1 VYLASGAR
9 AVSSCGDFL
18 AATALMLELQQR
30 GAGGFAVAA
39 VLIAAAAPPVLL
51 VRWTGRL
58 ADRVDSRLLLVATGL
73 AQAAVCVA
81 LAFVTGA
88 AAIIALVAVL
98 AAGLAVTQPCLSALL
113 PSMVPADDLPRAT
126 ALSQTAGSLGMI
138 LAPALGGLL
147 MGRFGL
153 RVPLLADAGSYLAI
167 AAAGRLIR
175 TRRGVAPRLPA
186 AAPSNV
192 GAATTSPEQRGCGT
206 DAPQDG
212 WRIRKDPL
220 VRAAVTLVGAV
231 VAAASL
237 VNVAEVFFIRS
248 TLHSSAT
255 VYGLMGSL
263 WISASVAG
271 SWWVARHRPSDPGLA
286 VLLLGSLAV
295 TCLGVALMAA
305 VPAVGWLAPVNVLG
319 GLGNGGVN
327 VSAAVLLARRAPAAL
342 RGRAFAMFGAVA
354 NAATVVGFVL
364 GGVLL
369 ALISARLTI
378 AAAGLGGLLVT
389 AAFTLPV
396 LRATARERGRL
407 DDRPDGT
414 RRGSTPERAGAAGAG
429 RPLR

>member
-1 VYLASGAR
+1 
-9 AVSSCGDFL
+9 
-18 AATALMLELQQR
+18 
-30 GAGGFAVAA
+30 
-39 VLIAAAAPPVLL
+39 
-51 VRWTGRL
+51 
-58 ADRVDSRLLLVATGL
+58 
-73 AQAAVCVA
+73 
-81 LAFVTGA
+81 
-88 AAIIALVAVL
+88 
-98 AAGLAVTQPCLSALL
+98 
-113 PSMVPADDLPRAT
+113 
-126 ALSQTAGSLGMI
+126 
-138 LAPALGGLL
+138 
-147 MGRFGL
+147 
-153 RVPLLADAGSYLAI
+153 
-167 AAAGRLIR
+167 
-175 TRRGVAPRLPA
+175 
-186 AAPSNV
+186 
-192 GAATTSPEQRGCGT
+192 
-206 DAPQDG
+206 
-212 WRIRKDPL
+212 
-220 VRAAVTLVGAV
+220 
-231 VAAASL
+231 
-237 VNVAEVFFIRS
+237 
-248 TLHSSAT
+248 
-255 VYGLMGSL
+255 
-263 WISASVAG
+263 
-271 SWWVARHRPSDPGLA
+271 VARHRPSDPGLA